1 MKKIILFIGL
11 SALLLPA
18 CKQNTSTAAASKEN
32 TSSSAEQESNPSGLP
47 AEANIQRIVCFK
59 FKAGT
64 TPEAI
69 AQHMRG
75 FAGLKDSISY
85 ILSYQAGPTVKADL
99 NDKGEYDVMHYCT
112 YRSEEE
118 IKLYAVHP
126 VHKRFIERNKAIWEK
141 VLVINSQ
148 VRP

>member
-1 MKKIILFIGL
+1 MKKIITLFAL
-11 SALLLPA
+11 NALLLSA
-18 CKQNTSTAAASKEN
+18 CDQNTSTSAAKQEIP
-32 TSSSAEQESNPSGLP
+32 TSSLP
-47 AEANIQRIVCFK
+47 AEARIQRIVCFK

-69 AQHMRG
+69 KQHMRS
-75 FAGLKDSISY
+75 FANLKDSISY
-85 ILSYQAGPTVKADL
+85 ILSYQAGPTLYADL
-99 NDKGEYDVMHYCT
+99 TEKPEYDVMHYST
-112 YRSEEE
+112 YRNEEE

-126 VHKRFIERNKAIWEK
+126 VHLRFIKQNQPIWEK